1 MLMIQK
7 FLQRYREAFGDGV
20 PLPVA
25 FGYSDTPV
33 EEIRKIPR
41 CMIGAIRKVCDGQAL
56 TLSVDNVL
64 CGGGSLY
71 TRFAPMQE
79 RIPRFVSE
87 LEHYKQTPE
96 QVKTYVSR
104 LGISLTEK
112 PYLNFVRMDKL
123 ASLDDAEGILFLPH
137 PMCFQACAA
146 GLSTTMMPTMP
157 CAHALLQDA
166 AA

>member
-7 FLQRYREAFGDGV
+7 FLQRYRDAFGDGV

-64 CGGGSLY
+64 CGGGSLD

-87 LEHYKQTPE
+87 QEHDKQTPG
-96 QVKTYVSR
+96 QGKT
-104 LGISLTEK
+104 
-112 PYLNFVRMDKL
+112 
-123 ASLDDAEGILFLPH
+123 DA
-137 PMCFQACAA
+137 
-146 GLSTTMMPTMP
+146 
-157 CAHALLQDA
+157 
-166 AA
+166 

>member
-1 MLMIQK
+1 MFDAYDTEILADIQ
-7 FLQRYREAFGDGV
+7 RGV
-20 PLPVA
+20 WRWHTVAVA

-56 TLSVDNVL
+56 TLSDDNVL

-87 LEHYKQTPE
+87 QEHYKQTPE
-96 QVKTYVSR
+96 QVKMYVSR

-112 PYLNFVRMDKL
+112 PYLNLCVWIS
-123 ASLDDAEGILFLPH
+123 SLLR
-137 PMCFQACAA
+137 
-146 GLSTTMMPTMP
+146 
-157 CAHALLQDA
+157 
-166 AA
+166 